1 MYKPPDRRAEPVT
14 PAIDA
19 PPGDPVA
26 RTQRRISQVRLGTG
40 LAGIVGLLVL
50 LLVSIVLSLCIGS
63 GTVPLSD
70 VWQGVFSPDRAVEG
84 QLIMQEL
91 RIPRTV
97 AGLLAGTALG
107 LAGAVI
113 QGVTRNPLADPG
125 LLGINAGA
133 AAAVVFAL
141 GWLGLTSPN
150 VYIWFGFV
158 GAALAAT
165 VVYGIGSLGRE
176 GATPVKLAL
185 AGQATSAALLAL
197 TTAMLLKDTETYDRY
212 RFWQVGSLIG
222 RDTTV
227 LWQAAPFVG
236 AGVLLALAL
245 GPQLNALALGDDVAR
260 GLGQKVGTIRVVSAV
275 AVVLLTGGATV
286 IAGPIAFVGL
296 VVPHAARML
305 AGADYRWLI
314 PYSLLLA
321 PSLLLISDVIGRLLA
336 RPAELQVGI
345 VTAAVG
351 AIPFILLVRRRKMA
365 EL

>member
-1 MYKPPDRRAEPVT
+1 MTGVLVT

-19 PPGDPVA
+19 PPGEQPATRRQPPA
-26 RTQRRISQVRLGTG
+26 RVRTSTG
-40 LAGIVGLLVL
+40 LAGVLGLLVL
-50 LLVSIVLSLCIGS
+50 LVVSITLSLVVGS
-63 GTVPLSD
+63 GHVPLSD
-70 VWQGVFSPDRAVEG
+70 VWNGVFSPDRSVEG
-84 QLIMQEL
+84 QLIMREL

-97 AGLLAGTALG
+97 AGLLAGVALG

-133 AAAVVFAL
+133 SAAVVFAI
-141 GWLGLTSPN
+141 GWLGITAAN
-150 VYIWFGFV
+150 GYIWFGFL
-158 GAALAAT
+158 GAAVAAT
-165 VVYGIGSLGRE
+165 LVYGVGSLGRE

-185 AGQATSAALLAL
+185 AGQATSAALIAL

-212 RFWQVGSLIG
+212 RFWQVGSLTG
-222 RDTTV
+222 RDAEV
-227 LWQAAPFVG
+227 IAQAAPFVG
-236 AGVLLALAL
+236 IGVLLALAL

-260 GLGQKVGTIRVVSAV
+260 GLGQKVGLIRVISAV
-275 AVVLLTGGATV
+275 AVVLLTGAATV

-305 AGADYRWLI
+305 AGADYRWLLVHC
-314 PYSLLLA
+314 LLLA
-321 PSLLLISDVIGRLLA
+321 PSLLLVSDVIGRLIA
-336 RPAELQVGI
+336 RPGELQVGI

-351 AIPFILLVRRRKMA
+351 AVPFVILVRRRKMA

>member
-1 MYKPPDRRAEPVT
+1 MK

-19 PPGDPVA
+19 PAGDPVA
-26 RTQRRISQVRLGTG
+26 RTQHRGAGVSLSTG
-40 LAGIVGLLVL
+40 LAGIVGLVVL
-50 LLVSIVLSLCIGS
+50 LALSIALSLMIGS
-63 GTVPLSD
+63 GSVPLSD
-70 VWQGVFSPDRAVEG
+70 VWQGVLSPDRSVEG

-91 RIPRTV
+91 RIPRTA
-97 AGLLAGTALG
+97 AGLLAGAGLG

-133 AAAVVFAL
+133 SAAVVFAL
-141 GWLGLTSPN
+141 GWLGLTSAD
-150 VYIWFGFV
+150 VYIWFGFL

-185 AGQATSAALLAL
+185 AGQAASAALLAL

-212 RFWQVGSLIG
+212 RFWQVGSLVG
-222 RDTTV
+222 RDSAV
-227 LWQAAPFVG
+227 LAQAAPFVG
-236 AGVLLALAL
+236 VGVVLALLL

-260 GLGQKVGTIRVVSAV
+260 GLGQKVGLVRVVSAV
-275 AVVLLTGGATV
+275 AVVLLTGAATV
-286 IAGPIAFVGL
+286 VAGPIAFVGL

-321 PSLLLISDVIGRLLA
+321 PSLLLVSDVLGRLIA
-336 RPAELQVGI
+336 RPGELQVGI
-345 VTAAVG
+345 ITAAVG